1 MLSTVRDSQ
10 QKLLSKG
17 ALVFI
22 FYLCLV
28 NHSRP
33 LMLRLAN
40 HLAHI
45 RESETVL
52 DSGLH
57 TLDSGCFVSPFQ
69 LFVLPHSLIPQA
81 NISRILDSKGK
92 NFLDRGVRIP
102 LHGPNT
108 KNLKLGPRSRQLRD
122 WQKIST
128 NFAISFFMHTFF
140 RLQMCD
146 YQVYIIK
153 WPLGSRME

>member
-1 MLSTVRDSQ
+1 MLSSVRDSQ
-10 QKLLSKG
+10 QKLHSKG

-28 NHSRP
+28 KHSPP
-33 LMLRLAN
+33 LLLRLAN

-45 RESETVL
+45 RESKTVL

-57 TLDSGCFVSPFQ
+57 TLDSGFFVSPFQ
-69 LFVLPHSLIPQA
+69 LFVLPHSLIPRA

-92 NFLDRGVRIP
+92 IFLDPGVRIP

-108 KNLKLGPRSRQLRD
+108 QNLTLGPRSRQICD

-140 RLQMCD
+140 RLQICD
-146 YQVYIIK
+146 HQVYIIK
-153 WPLGSRME
+153 WTLVSWME

>member
-33 LMLRLAN
+33 LLLRLAN

-45 RESETVL
+45 RESKTVL

-81 NISRILDSKGK
+81 NISRILD
-92 NFLDRGVRIP
+92 NFQRKKFPGSWSPNSLAWAKHQKFETWPQISPALWRTENKYKLCHFLFHAHIFQATNLWLSGSYHQMAFGV
-102 LHGPNT
+102 
-108 KNLKLGPRSRQLRD
+108 
-122 WQKIST
+122 
-128 NFAISFFMHTFF
+128 
-140 RLQMCD
+140 
-146 YQVYIIK
+146 
-153 WPLGSRME
+153 

>member
-1 MLSTVRDSQ
+1 MLSSVRDSQ
-10 QKLLSKG
+10 QKLHSKG

-28 NHSRP
+28 NHSPP
-33 LMLRLAN
+33 LLLRLAN

-45 RESETVL
+45 RESKTVL

-57 TLDSGCFVSPFQ
+57 TLDSGFFVSPFQ
-69 LFVLPHSLIPQA
+69 LFVLPHSSIPQA

-92 NFLDRGVRIP
+92 IFLDPGVRIP

-108 KNLKLGPRSRQLRD
+108 QNLTLGPRSPQICD

-140 RLQMCD
+140 RLQICD
-146 YQVYIIK
+146 HQVYIIK
-153 WPLGSRME
+153 WTLVSWME

>member
-10 QKLLSKG
+10 QKLHSKG

-28 NHSRP
+28 NHSPP
-33 LMLRLAN
+33 LLLRLAN

-45 RESETVL
+45 RESKKFL

-57 TLDSGCFVSPFQ
+57 TLDSGFFVSPFQ
-69 LFVLPHSLIPQA
+69 LFVVPQSLVPKA

-92 NFLDRGVRIP
+92 KFPWSWSPDSLAWVKHPKFETWPQISPALWLTENKYKLCHLLFHAHIFQATNLWLSGLYHQMDFGV
-102 LHGPNT
+102 
-108 KNLKLGPRSRQLRD
+108 
-122 WQKIST
+122 
-128 NFAISFFMHTFF
+128 
-140 RLQMCD
+140 
-146 YQVYIIK
+146 
-153 WPLGSRME
+153 

>member
-10 QKLLSKG
+10 QKLHSKG

-28 NHSRP
+28 NHSPP
-33 LMLRLAN
+33 LLLRLAN

-45 RESETVL
+45 RESKKFL

-57 TLDSGCFVSPFQ
+57 TLDSGFFVSPFQ
-69 LFVLPHSLIPQA
+69 LFVVPQSLVPKA

-92 NFLDRGVRIP
+92 NFLDPGVRIP
-102 LHGPNT
+102 LHGSNT
-108 KNLKLGPRSRQLRD
+108 QNLKLGPRSHQLCD

-128 NFAISFFMHTFF
+128 NFAISFFTHTFF
-140 RLQMCD
+140 RLRICD

-153 WPLGSRME
+153 WTLVSRME

>member
-10 QKLLSKG
+10 QKLHSKG

-22 FYLCLV
+22 FYLCLFK
-28 NHSRP
+28 HSPP
-33 LMLRLAN
+33 LLLRLAN

-45 RESETVL
+45 RESKTVL

-57 TLDSGCFVSPFQ
+57 TLDSGFFVSPFQ
-69 LFVLPHSLIPQA
+69 LFVLPHSSIPQA

-92 NFLDRGVRIP
+92 NFLDPGVRIP

-108 KNLKLGPRSRQLRD
+108 QNLTLGPRSHQIYD

-140 RLQMCD
+140 RLQICD
-146 YQVYIIK
+146 HQVYIIK
-153 WPLGSRME
+153 WTLVSWME